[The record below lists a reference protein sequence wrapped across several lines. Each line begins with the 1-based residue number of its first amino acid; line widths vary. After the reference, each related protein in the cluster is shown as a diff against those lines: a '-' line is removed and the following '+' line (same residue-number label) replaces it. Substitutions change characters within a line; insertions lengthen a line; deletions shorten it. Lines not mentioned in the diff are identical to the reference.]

1 MKAYLVAGAAALA
14 ALAGP
19 ALAGPDCRAG
29 AEPVLPMWKIAQGFE
44 EANGTIMQM
53 KVSDGCYEIYG
64 RQGDRKVE
72 IYYDPR
78 SGAELER
85 DE

>member
-1 MKAYLVAGAAALA
+1 MNAYLVAGAAALA

-19 ALAGPDCRAG
+19 AFAGPDCLAG
-29 AEPVLPMWKIAQGFE
+29 AGPLMPMWKIAQGFE
-44 EANGTIMQM
+44 EANGTIQQM

-64 RQGDRKVE
+64 RQGERKVE

>member
-1 MKAYLVAGAAALA
+1 
-14 ALAGP
+14 
-19 ALAGPDCRAG
+19 
-29 AEPVLPMWKIAQGFE
+29 MWKIAQGFE